1 MNQQNELQSI
11 LERMEKYSR
20 KQLLHARLQT
30 VFSIVCALFCGIL
43 LLKLLQFIPQ
53 LESLVAQAEV
63 LLRHLNAVTKE
74 LAKLDLSLMV
84 ENINDLVTTS
94 QSGVEDALTKI
105 NDIDFSALNQAVK
118 DLSDVV
124 KPLADLIKRL
134 SFGGLL

>member
-1 MNQQNELQSI
+1 MNQQNELQII

-63 LLRHLNAVTKE
+63 LLRDLNAVTKE

-105 NDIDFSALNQAVK
+105 NDIDFSTLNQAVK

>member
-1 MNQQNELQSI
+1 MNQQNELQII

-63 LLRHLNAVTKE
+63 LLRDLDAVTKE

>member
-20 KQLLHARLQT
+20 KQLLHARLQP

-63 LLRHLNAVTKE
+63 LLRDLNAVTKE

>member
-63 LLRHLNAVTKE
+63 LLRDLDTVTKE

>member
-11 LERMEKYSR
+11 LERLEKYSR

-63 LLRHLNAVTKE
+63 LLRDLNAVTKE

>member
-63 LLRHLNAVTKE
+63 LLRDLNAVTKE

>member
-53 LESLVAQAEV
+53 LESLVSQAEV
-63 LLRHLNAVTKE
+63 LLRDLDTVTKE
-74 LAKLDLSLMV
+74 LSKLDLSQMV
-84 ENINDLVTTS
+84 ENINDLVVTS

-118 DLSDVV
+118 DPSDVV

>member
-1 MNQQNELQSI
+1 MNQQNELQII

-63 LLRHLNAVTKE
+63 LLRDLNAVTKE

-105 NDIDFSALNQAVK
+105 NDIDFSSLNQAVK